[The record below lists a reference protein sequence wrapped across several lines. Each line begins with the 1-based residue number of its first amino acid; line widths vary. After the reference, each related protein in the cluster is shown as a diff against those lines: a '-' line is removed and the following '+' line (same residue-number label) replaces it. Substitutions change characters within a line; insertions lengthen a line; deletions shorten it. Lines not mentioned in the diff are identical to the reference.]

1 MQNHV
6 VVIQKRCSVNV
17 WLGIVEMTQG
27 IGWQDTVYHE
37 LMWFPSTA
45 AGGCPTTGHG
55 TAPSLSIMVSEWQM
69 YE

>member
-6 VVIQKRCSVNV
+6 VVIQKRYSVDV
-17 WLGIVEMTQG
+17 WLGT
-27 IGWQDTVYHE
+27 
-37 LMWFPSTA
+37 SA
-45 AGGCPTTGHG
+45 CGCPTTGHG